1 MAGIPTIPGTAQ
13 VQDIQAGVKRNPQP
27 RIQALGQLKQ
37 TIGAG
42 VSAIQEAA
50 SGVAEYEAKKQ
61 KAEEIYAYNM
71 TSMGLQKLHTEF
83 LHNVRAQPD
92 TEIVP
97 NWTNAA
103 QQWKQSQMDQYVS
116 RLSPKAK
123 LNLNINLDQGI
134 GEATAKFQVLADQL
148 GSSRRESAAVANWN
162 EFLKSGDPAMSKKA
176 ETALKLAVKAGDMT
190 PEKRDFYVDQIPT
203 VMETYQAKN
212 MIDHAANLA
221 AHKLDEGGFPNIKN
235 ENTRATLTKEAYDKW
250 NKNMVGK
257 YQDVRKQQ
265 EAGKIFT
272 KKELNGMADREEI
285 KGSSIKEAL
294 DAQGGEIAPEDV
306 KANSSKVKDMILEI
320 PKNADDTDRQ
330 QRITDIYSSKE
341 YQALPN
347 RIKKEFDGDLKAG
360 KTQLNEIHR
369 TQAEMMKQ
377 TFNDVVGLAPT
388 RNKSERAAPFVEGG
402 LKKLETMDE
411 GNFKAAFG
419 HNIKRKDAM
428 EFEAR
433 RENLA
438 RQWYANAQDQYYSWA
453 NSQQGAKAKPAEAE
467 AERVRL
473 GFGTYSTIQDLTHDF
488 QAGKIDR
495 AMAKQ
500 LLAIRFGIE

>member
-1 MAGIPTIPGTAQ
+1 MPIPTIPGTAQ
-13 VQDIQAGVKRNPQP
+13 VQDIQAGVKRNPQA
-27 RIQALGQLKQ
+27 RIQALGQLKN

-42 VSAIQEAA
+42 VGAIQDTVGA
-50 SGVAEYEAKKQ
+50 VAEYEQKKQ

-71 TSMGLQKLHTEF
+71 TSLGLQKLHTDF

-103 QQWKQSQMDQYVS
+103 TQWKQNQIEQYGP

-123 LNLNINLDQGI
+123 LGLSINLDQGI

-176 ETALKLAVKAGDMT
+176 KAALDLAVKAGDMT

-212 MIDHAANLA
+212 MIDHAANKA
-221 AHKLDEGGFPNIKN
+221 FHKLDEGGFPNIKN
-235 ENTRATLTKEAYDKW
+235 ETTRAALETEALRRW
-250 NKNMVGK
+250 NTNMVAK

-265 EAGKIFT
+265 EAGKVFT
-272 KKELNGMADREEI
+272 KKELSGMADREEI

-294 DAQGGEIAPEDV
+294 DAQGGEIAPEDI
-306 KANSSKVKDMILEI
+306 KANSSKVKDMILDI

-330 QRITDIYSSKE
+330 QAITDIYSSKE

-360 KTQLNEIHR
+360 KTQLNEIHK
-369 TQAEMMKQ
+369 TQAQMMKE
-377 TFNDVVGLAPT
+377 TFNEVQGLVPT
-388 RNKSERAAPFVEGG
+388 GNRNQRAAPFVEGG
-402 LKKLETMDE
+402 LKKVETMDE
-411 GNFKAAFG
+411 GTFKAAFG
-419 HNIKRKDAM
+419 HNVKRKDVM
-428 EFEAR
+428 EAETR

-453 NSQQGAKAKPAEAE
+453 QTQQGAKAKPAEAE

-473 GFGTYSTIQDLTHDF
+473 GFGQYSTPQDIAHDF
-488 QAGKIDR
+488 QGGKIDQN
-495 AMAKQ
+495 MARQ
-500 LLAIRFGIE
+500 LLAIRFGIQ